1 MSWLEIAGGLITVGG
16 AAAGVAIFV
25 TRSLYEAQQERLK
38 TDLAEK
44 EKEKVAVEKEKTALE
59 ARYRQLLE
67 AGNLAST
74 MMQGIEDE
82 FALMADRVKAT
93 AGSIFVP
100 APSYISDENPSDLVF
115 FSCFGGADL
124 KRERVPIS
132 ETEAG
137 RAFATEQPIVSGAA
151 AAQASFSA
159 KTDRAVNFHT
169 QAKVSVPLFHRHKCV
184 GVAQF
189 LNKKDQSGAFSDAD
203 VAALLEFRSA
213 LGSRVGEFIK
223 DPENLKKIGITP
235 RENAAQATILFADIS
250 NSSRLMRSLDTAQ
263 VIDMYNQYFED
274 LCEVALRH
282 GGTVDQ
288 FQGDGVMISFNAKRP
303 VPNHELRA
311 LEAAV
316 EMQRKFSALKKR
328 WTDLGYRATPQIYN
342 RIGINAGPVKKAEL
356 GHSQFRSITVMG
368 DAVNFAKHL
377 CDLGDRGRNVIVLGA
392 AIKSSIPEGW
402 SAKPLPPNQMGEA
415 YELTSSGL

>member
-38 TDLAEK
+38 ADLAEK
-44 EKEKVAVEKEKTALE
+44 EKEKAAIE

-100 APSYISDENPSDLVF
+100 APSYISNESPCDLVF

-151 AAQASFSA
+151 AVQGSFSA

-169 QAKVSVPLFHRHKCV
+169 QTKVSIPLFHRHKCV

-189 LNKKDQSGAFSDAD
+189 LNKKDRASAFSDDD
-203 VAALLEFRSA
+203 VAALLELRTA

-235 RENAAQATILFADIS
+235 RENAAQATILFADLS

-263 VIDMYNQYFED
+263 VIDMYNQYFEE

-288 FQGDGVMISFNAKRP
+288 FLGDGFMISFNAKRA
-303 VPNHELRA
+303 VAGHELRA

-316 EMQRKFSALKKR
+316 EMQRKFSVLKKR
-328 WTDLGYRATPQIYN
+328 WMDLGYRDTPQIFN

-356 GHSQFRSITVMG
+356 GHSQFRCITVMG

-377 CDLGDRGRNVIVLGA
+377 CDLGDRGCNVIVLGA
-392 AIKSSIPEGW
+392 TIRNSVPDGW
-402 SAKPLPPNQMGEA
+402 SAKPLSSSEMGEA
-415 YELTSSGL
+415 YELAAAGL